1 MKPQALVVMI
11 LLSLTPIATTQISIL
26 QEEVHISQSS
36 DNIIVQQ
43 FGTGFDETVIA
54 STSDGLNVPRD
65 LEFHPS
71 SARSD
76 ELWIVNRAD
85 DSMVIVHNT
94 GESNQY
100 SEKRLDSHRNHFMEE
115 VSSIAF
121 GAYDSEF
128 DFTFA
133 TGQESINTYNGQADP
148 NYFMGPALWPSSLS
162 HFAMEHQNDQYG
174 GSHIDMLHESPLG
187 MGVAHDS
194 GNSYWYF
201 DGYYGHLVYYDF
213 KEDHDTGMDDH
224 SDGVVRRYSD
234 IQLSRTSGIP
244 SHMILDDS
252 TGILYI
258 SDTGTNRV
266 LWVNTHDTTVTTTNI
281 LGDSTQFEPLAEYSR
296 VTGAEWGVI
305 DTGLSNPS
313 GIALDGDTLFVG
325 QNGNNKISAYDLS
338 TNGKSGSLVETVN
351 TTASSL
357 MGLEIGPEGK
367 LYYVDGSQYEVVR
380 IDAWPDVDEDGVRDS
395 LDNCVND
402 ANFDQ
407 ADYDSDSVGDVC
419 DDDIDGDSITNDNDS
434 CSIGENQ
441 WTSSMETDY
450 DSDGCADNTEDQDDD
465 SDSVIDLFDTCR
477 FSPIGWTSES
487 ASDYDS
493 DGCRDFDEDLDDD
506 SDGICDIGGPE
517 TDCVS
522 SSVGQDF
529 CPFSPL
535 GFVSSYGNDFDG
547 DGCNDFSED
556 NDDDGDGFDDSEDK
570 CNLEFGTA
578 YNGRQIGCLDTDGDG
593 WADRE
598 DDFIDD
604 STQWL
609 DLDEDGYGNS
619 PTGTTPDGCITVE
632 GTSTIDRYGCPD
644 SDDDGYSNPDTSW
657 QISDGADAFPL
668 DNTQWHD
675 MDADGFGD
683 NSNGQNADDCVD
695 EFGTSTIDRLGCVDS
710 DGDGYSDL
718 NDEMINDPTQW
729 VDTDGDGFGDNKDG
743 TNGDWCVDTFGTSSE
758 IELGCL
764 DIDNDGYSDN
774 IDLWPEDTLRWS
786 DEDGDGY
793 TNQQGTDTSD
803 DCPDVAGTSTID
815 LLGCLDTDGDGTSDR
830 NDFYPNDKTRSKE
843 ESLLHSW
850 VIWASVIAILGI
862 LLGFA
867 FVFRNRNANSIAFN
881 ETPNVNYNPELPR
894 DLPIPPEGLPPGWT
908 LEQWNYYGE
917 EWINSQN
924 K

>member
-1 MKPQALVVMI
+1 MKLKALIVML
-11 LLSLTPIATTQISIL
+11 LLSLTPMATTQISIL
-26 QEEVHISQSS
+26 QDEMEKSQST
-36 DNIIVQQ
+36 DNTLVKQ
-43 FGTGFDETVIA
+43 FGLGFDETVIA
-54 STSDGLNVPRD
+54 STSDGLDIPRD

-71 SARSD
+71 TDRSD

-94 GESNQY
+94 GEPNQY
-100 SEKRLDSHRNHFMEE
+100 SEERLDSHRNHFMEE

-133 TGQESINTYNGQADP
+133 TGQESINTYNDQFDA

-162 HFAMEHQNDQYG
+162 HFAMEHQNDEFG

-187 MGVAHDS
+187 MGIAHDS

-234 IQLSRTSGIP
+234 IQLTRTPDVP

-252 TGILYI
+252 NGILYI

-266 LWVNTHDTTVTTTNI
+266 LWVNTHDTSVTTTDI
-281 LGDSTQFEPLAEYSR
+281 RGDSTQFEPLAEYSR

-305 DTGLSNPS
+305 ASGLSDPS

-325 QNGNNKISAYDLS
+325 QNGNNRISAYDLS
-338 TNGKSGSLVETVN
+338 TNGKSGTLIDIVN

-357 MGLEIGPEGK
+357 MGLEIGPDEK
-367 LYYVDGSQYEVVR
+367 LYYVDGSQNKVVR
-380 IDAWPDVDEDGVRDS
+380 IDVWPDVDEDGVRDS

-402 ANFDQ
+402 ANPGQ
-407 ADYDSDSVGDVC
+407 ADYDSDNVGDVC
-419 DDDIDGDSITNDNDS
+419 DNDIDGDTITNPDDS
-434 CSIGENQ
+434 CPVGDKQ
-441 WTSSMETDY
+441 WTSSIETDY
-450 DSDGCADNTEDQDDD
+450 DNDGCADNT
-465 SDSVIDLFDTCR
+465 
-477 FSPIGWTSES
+477 
-487 ASDYDS
+487 
-493 DGCRDFDEDLDDD
+493 EDLDDD

-517 TDCVS
+517 IDCVR
-522 SSVGQDF
+522 SSVNQDL
-529 CPFSPL
+529 CHFSPL
-535 GFVSSYGNDFDG
+535 GFVSSYGNDLDG
-547 DGCNDFSED
+547 DGCDDYTED
-556 NDDDGDGFDDSEDK
+556 DDDDGDGFEDSEDM
-570 CNLEFGTA
+570 CALEFGTA
-578 YNGRQIGCLDTDGDG
+578 VNGRQIGCPDTDGDG

-598 DDFIDD
+598 DDFVNDP
-604 STQWL
+604 TQWL

-619 PTGTTPDGCITVE
+619 PAGTTPDGCSTVE
-632 GTSTIDRYGCPD
+632 GTSTLDRYGCPD
-644 SDDDGYSNPDTSW
+644 SDGDGYSNPDTSW
-657 QISDGADAFPL
+657 QITDGADAFPL
-668 DNTQWHD
+668 DETQWHD
-675 MDADGFGD
+675 QDGDGFGD
-683 NSNGQNADDCVD
+683 NTDGLNADDCVD
-695 EFGTSTIDRLGCVDS
+695 EFGNSTIDRLGCVDS

-729 VDTDGDGFGDNKDG
+729 IDTDGDGYGDNKGG

-758 IELGCL
+758 IELGCP
-764 DIDNDGYSDN
+764 DKDDDGYSDT

-793 TNQQGTDTSD
+793 ADQQGTDTSD

-815 LLGCLDTDGDGTSDR
+815 LLGCLDTDGDGTSDK

-843 ESLLHSW
+843 ESLLQSW
-850 VIWASVIAILGI
+850 VVWASIIAIVGI
-862 LLGFA
+862 LVGFA
-867 FVFRNRNANSIAFN
+867 FVFRNRKTDSLILN
-881 ETPNVNYNPELPR
+881 ESTDLQTTLVMSR
-894 DLPIPPEGLPPGWT
+894 SLPIPPEGLPPGWT
-908 LEQWNYYGE
+908 IEQWNYYGE
-917 EWINSQN
+917 EWMNSQ
-924 K
+924 KK